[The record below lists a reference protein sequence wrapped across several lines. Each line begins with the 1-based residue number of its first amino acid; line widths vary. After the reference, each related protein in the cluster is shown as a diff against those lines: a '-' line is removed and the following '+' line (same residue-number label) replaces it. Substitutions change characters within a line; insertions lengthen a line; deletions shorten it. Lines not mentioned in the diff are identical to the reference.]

1 MMMLH
6 NFSFDLSEELSFT
19 GAALLLGRSAMEP
32 DTRGQKLLEIITH
45 V

>member
-19 GAALLLGRSAMEP
+19 GAALLLE
-32 DTRGQKLLEIITH
+32 EISYGT
-45 V
+45 

>member
-19 GAALLLGRSAMEP
+19 GAALLLW
-32 DTRGQKLLEIITH
+32 EIGYGT
-45 V
+45 